1 MTPNIVHGHFC
12 WSLFN
17 KCPLFQYTLLKTDSH
32 HCHCSI
38 LCRNLWH
45 KIKWYLALYV
55 CSGKRGILSYSK
67 LMLNI
72 QTRMEPDPNNML
84 NVIRLVYLIS
94 LIVICLTPN
103 VDIGEGYC
111 QTRFTAQKHTFFF
124 CNTLR
129 HHLNYKTVFLL
140 KFSFQTICQAKSG
153 ANRNLPPP
161 MLIERSRWR
170 YRLLSLIPGKTLNW
184 FSLTGDHRTIGSIP
198 TQKLNPTPTLASP
211 DVIFHALVKLVT
223 FNSDND
229 QDVLRRH
236 QGPAEGCM
244 PSNNRP
250 AHSLLTTANSFIIQ

>member
-1 MTPNIVHGHFC
+1 MVTFVGP
-12 WSLFN
+12 
-17 KCPLFQYTLLKTDSH
+17 
-32 HCHCSI
+32 CSI
-38 LCRNLWH
+38 SVHYSNVLC
-45 KIKWYLALYV
+45 
-55 CSGKRGILSYSK
+55 SK
-67 LMLNI
+67 LIRIIATAQYSAGICDTKLNDI
-72 QTRMEPDPNNML
+72 WHFMSARASVASCHIQNWCRISVQTRMEPDPNNML
-84 NVIRLVYLIS
+84 NVIRPVYLIS

-170 YRLLSLIPGKTLNW
+170 YRLISLIPGKTLNW